1 MIGDYY
7 MKTVLITGASSGIG
21 REFAKI
27 YAQNNYN
34 LVIISRRYE
43 RMNELKEYILK
54 NINSKLMI
62 EIICMDLSVEG
73 ASKKLYDI
81 IKRKNI
87 VVDTLINNAGIGIYG
102 EFSEYTPMEIEKNNK
117 MINLNLKAS
126 IELTKFF
133 LDDMLSRSCGRI
145 LNVASIAA
153 FQAGPMM
160 ATYYASKAFI
170 LSFSEALR
178 EELKKTDIVVSVLCP
193 GPTATEFEKS
203 SDLTETGLFS
213 KMKVMSAEK
222 VAKIAYRDFSKGKRI
237 IIPGIINKLAVF
249 GTKIVPRV
257 VATKIAG
264 KLQEKKK

>member
-1 MIGDYY
+1 

-87 VVDTLINNAGIGIYG
+87 VIDTLINNAGIGIYG

-237 IIPGIINKLAVF
+237 IIPGIINKLTVF